1 MQDELINYLTSDEK
15 IKMAKK
21 LLKSA
26 LVYNHVKS
34 LMLTKSENKVS
45 LNPIAIEK
53 NKERE
58 NFDKTRDYAAV
69 IREECVLPDRLRN
82 YYEILDHERIQM
94 GLLLK
99 TKEVRMQIVKDI
111 LEEEGLDLK
120 KYFIKSCNRLVKNIS
135 PSFPRKIARKIG
147 NFFTN
152 SSKMK
157 EKIKW

>member
-15 IKMAKK
+15 IKMAKR

-34 LMLTKSENKVS
+34 LMLTQSENKVS
-45 LNPIAIEK
+45 SNPIAIEK

-58 NFDKTRDYAAV
+58 VFDKTRDYASV
-69 IREECVLPDRLRN
+69 IQEGCVLPDRLRN
-82 YYEILDHERIQM
+82 YYEILDHELIQM
-94 GLLLK
+94 RLLLK

-111 LEEEGLDLK
+111 LDEEGLELK
-120 KYFIKSCNRLVKNIS
+120 KYFAKSCNRLVKNIN

-147 NFFTN
+147 NFFTHF
-152 SSKMK
+152 SKTK
-157 EKIKW
+157 ENIKW